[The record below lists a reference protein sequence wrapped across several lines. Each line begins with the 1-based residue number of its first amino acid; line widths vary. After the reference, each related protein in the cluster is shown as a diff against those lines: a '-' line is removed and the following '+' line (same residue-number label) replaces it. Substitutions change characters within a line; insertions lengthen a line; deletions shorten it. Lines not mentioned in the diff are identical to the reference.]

1 MAIMIAFPQQ
11 KMKTNQENDKAP
23 IGSNDYPPSVE
34 NESDQE
40 NDEAPYGN
48 NNYPSSAENISEQGR
63 CSWL

>member
-1 MAIMIAFPQQ
+1 
-11 KMKTNQENDKAP
+11 MKTNQENDKAP
-23 IGSNDYPPSVE
+23 IGSNDYPLSVE